1 MLFEDFGAELEL
13 VHALHP
19 GLEDVIQDE
28 VGGLGPES
36 HLTEKSQLSVLERRS
51 YVRYALQ

>member
-1 MLFEDFGAELEL
+1 MTHVLFENFGAELEL

-28 VGGLGPES
+28 IGSLGPES
-36 HLTEKSQLSVLERRS
+36 HLRR
-51 YVRYALQ
+51 QI